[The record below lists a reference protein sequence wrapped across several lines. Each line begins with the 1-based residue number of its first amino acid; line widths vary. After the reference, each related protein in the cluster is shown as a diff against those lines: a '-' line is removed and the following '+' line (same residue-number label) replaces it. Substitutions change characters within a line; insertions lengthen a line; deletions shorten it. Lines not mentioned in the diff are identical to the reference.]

1 MLQLARLTNHT
12 FRILYLAVSPD
23 GESIVTC
30 PGDKT
35 LRFWNVFTK
44 CPTNNESDSVLNLF
58 NKNLMMIFIL
68 VFFIYLIYVSE
79 LSVSQ

>member
-1 MLQLARLTNHT
+1 MLQLARLTSHT

-23 GESIVTC
+23 GESIVTG

-44 CPTNNESDSVLNLF
+44 FPTN
-58 NKNLMMIFIL
+58 KKIRQCTQFI
-68 VFFIYLIYVSE
+68 
-79 LSVSQ
+79 